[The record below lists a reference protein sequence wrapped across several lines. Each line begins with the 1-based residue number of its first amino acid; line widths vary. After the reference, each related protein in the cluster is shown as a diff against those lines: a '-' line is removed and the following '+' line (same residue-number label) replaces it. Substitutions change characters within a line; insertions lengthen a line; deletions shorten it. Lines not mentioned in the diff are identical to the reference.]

1 MSIGKL
7 EEILQVCEQIQ
18 DSNLDD
24 EQKYDLIFSENV
36 SRQVFS
42 LCREMGKS
50 LDYYDPDTTYEEDV
64 RAFVHALQDYVLD
77 YHQST
82 SHDNNQDHEE
92 FSYYSSLV
100 QKLK

>member
-42 LCREMGKS
+42 LCRDMGLS

-64 RAFVHALQDYVLD
+64 RAFVQALQDYVLD
-77 YHQST
+77 YNQRKS
-82 SHDNNQDHEE
+82 SDNIQEDEE